1 MKNSTKI
8 CLTTICKNE
17 SKVIERMLNSVY
29 TLLDAYCVVDT
40 GSTDNTIEIV
50 ENFFKEKGIPGKV
63 IQIPWENF
71 STSRNKAI
79 EEGKKIIEELGF
91 SDCHFFWSDCDE
103 TLNIDSR
110 FNVQIFKENLLKFD
124 GANVNVTYGSQKYH
138 RQQFYNSNLDWNWV
152 GPVHEVLTCSKENP
166 MNPTI
171 EGLEVLVK
179 ADGHS
184 WSTSIQEKYEG
195 HAKILEEHV
204 AKDPTDTRWVF
215 YLAQSYRDAGGEE
228 NLKNSLKWYEKRSH
242 MTGGYWEEVYYS
254 LFMIAS
260 IKSVLSYS
268 VNEVLESFRKCTRAN
283 RNRIEH
289 FMPIILHY
297 QNEKDWDSAYVYSSY
312 AVEMCGM
319 MPRNSSLFI
328 SVDDYMWK
336 CYELHAL
343 SCWYTGRKEDAAK
356 WFRKLWKCVER
367 GIVPQTEVNRI
378 RENKK
383 YFIK

>member
-1 MKNSTKI
+1 MEDSTKI

-17 SKVIERMLNSVY
+17 ENVIERMLNSVY
-29 TLLDAYCVVDT
+29 PLLDAYCVVDT
-40 GSTDNTIEIV
+40 GSTDRTIEIV
-50 ENFFKEKGIPGKV
+50 ESFFKEKGIPGRV
-63 IQIPWENF
+63 VQIQWENF
-71 STSRNKAI
+71 STSRNAAI
-79 EEGKKIIEELGF
+79 EEGKKIISELGF
-91 SDCHFFWSDCDE
+91 KDCHFFWSDCDE

-124 GANVNVTYGSQKYH
+124 GANVNVSYGNQKYH
-138 RQQFYNSNLDWNWV
+138 RQQFYNANIDWHWV
-152 GPVHEVLTCSKENP
+152 GPVHEVLVCSKEKP

-171 EGLEVLVK
+171 EGLEVLVR
-179 ADGHS
+179 ADGNS

-204 AKDPTDTRWVF
+204 TKNPTDSRWIF

-228 NLKNSLKWYEKRSH
+228 NLRKSLHWYEKRSQ
-242 MTGGYWEEVYYS
+242 MTSGYWEEVYYS
-254 LFMIAS
+254 LFMIGA
-260 IKSVLSYS
+260 IKAALSYQQL
-268 VNEVLESFRKCTRAN
+268 EVLEAYRKCTRAN

-289 FMPIILHY
+289 LMPIILYY
-297 QNEKDWDSAYVYSSY
+297 QSEKDWDSAYIYSSH
-312 AVEMCGM
+312 AVALCGK
-319 MPRNSSLFI
+319 MPKNSSLFI

-343 SCWYTGRKEDAAK
+343 ACWYTGRKEDGTK
-356 WFRKLWKCVER
+356 WFRKLWKCVEK
-367 GIVPQTEVNRI
+367 GIVPQQEVNRI